1 MSEDKSQKPRSLTQ
15 KAVSGATWTGASSA
29 LTQAI
34 SLLGTLVLARL
45 LTPEDY
51 GLVGMARLAI
61 GLIAIFRELGT
72 TAAIIQRKQ
81 LSQEFLSSVF
91 WANLGLAAVT
101 FVFAIATSP
110 MVALFFHQSKIGPI
124 VQLLAV
130 GFIVSALS
138 SVPSAL
144 LNREM
149 AFRKVMMI
157 ETGSAGFATC
167 LAVGMALR
175 GAGVWSLVVSSLA
188 STCVTTVFLWW
199 SCPWR
204 PKWLLSWTEL
214 RSIASFSLN
223 LSGFNLVNYFS
234 RNADNTIVGR
244 YLGAYQ
250 LGFYQLAYNVMLY
263 AVQNISQV
271 MGRVLF
277 PVFAKVQ
284 DDNERFRQAYT
295 KAVSTIAVVTFPM
308 MAGVMAVADPFVRA
322 VLGEKWHPVASLLVI
337 LAPVGLM
344 QSVVTTVGNIY
355 YAKGRAD
362 WLFRWGLLGTAVSV
376 GSFFAGLPWGIRG
389 VAVGYL
395 IANLLLIYPA
405 FAVPFRLIDMKMGD
419 FLRPLWPI
427 LGFSIVMLV
436 TVRTLGFLLRLE
448 KPAEQL
454 AILVPAGVLVY
465 GSLLFLVRP
474 VAVVSL
480 LSIRQRSAN

>member
-1 MSEDKSQKPRSLTQ
+1 
-15 KAVSGATWTGASSA
+15 
-29 LTQAI
+29 
-34 SLLGTLVLARL
+34 
-45 LTPEDY
+45 
-51 GLVGMARLAI
+51 MARLAI

-81 LSQEFLSSVF
+81 LSQEFLSSIF
-91 WANLGLAAVT
+91 WANLGLAVVT
-101 FVFAIATSP
+101 FGLAIATSP
-110 MVALFFHQSKIGPI
+110 LVALFFHQSKIGPI
-124 VQLLAV
+124 VQLLAA
-130 GFIVSALS
+130 GFIISALS

-157 ETGSAGFATC
+157 EIGAAGFATC

-188 STCVTTVFLWW
+188 STCVTAVFLWW

-204 PKWLLSWTEL
+204 PKWLLNWTEL

-295 KAVSTIAVVTFPM
+295 KAVSTIAVITFPL
-308 MAGVMAVADPFVRA
+308 MAGVMAVAEPFVRA
-322 VLGEKWHPVASLLVI
+322 VLGEKWRPVASLLII

-355 YAKGRAD
+355 YAKGRTD
-362 WLFRWGLLGTAVSV
+362 WLFRWGLFGTAVSV

-395 IANLLLIYPA
+395 IANLLMIYPV
-405 FAVPFRLIDMKMGD
+405 FAIPFRLIDLKMND
-419 FLRPLWPI
+419 FLRPIWPI
-427 LGFSIVMLV
+427 LGLSMTMLV
-436 TVRTLGFLLRLE
+436 AVRILGFLLRFE
-448 KPAEQL
+448 RPAAQL
-454 AILVPAGVLVY
+454 ATLVPVGVLVY
-465 GSLLFLVRP
+465 CSLLLLLRP
-474 VAVVSL
+474 VAAVNL
-480 LSIRQRSAN
+480 FAIMERRN

>member
-1 MSEDKSQKPRSLTQ
+1 
-15 KAVSGATWTGASSA
+15 
-29 LTQAI
+29 
-34 SLLGTLVLARL
+34 
-45 LTPEDY
+45 
-51 GLVGMARLAI
+51 MARLAI
-61 GLIAIFRELGT
+61 GLIVIFRELGT

-81 LSQEFLSSVF
+81 LSQEFLSSIF
-91 WANLGLAAVT
+91 WANLGLGVITFGFAV
-101 FVFAIATSP
+101 ATSP
-110 MVALFFHQSKIGPI
+110 LVALFFRQSRIGPI

-149 AFRKVMMI
+149 DFRKVMTV
-157 ETGSAGFATC
+157 EVGAAAFTT
-167 LAVGMALR
+167 AVAVAMALR

-188 STCVTTVFLWW
+188 GTCVTTIFLWW
-199 SCPWR
+199 LCPWR

-271 MGRVLF
+271 MSRVLF

-284 DDNERFRQAYT
+284 DDNERFGKAYT

-308 MAGVMAVADPFVRA
+308 MAGVMAVAEPFVGA
-322 VLGEKWHPVASLLVI
+322 VLGEKWRPVAALLII

-344 QSVVTTVGNIY
+344 QSVITTVGNIY

-362 WLFRWGLLGTAVSV
+362 WLFRWGLFATALSV

-395 IANLLLIYPA
+395 IANLLLVYPA
-405 FAVPFRLIDMKMGD
+405 FAVPFRLIDLKMHD

-427 LGFSIVMLV
+427 LAFSV
-436 TVRTLGFLLRLE
+436 TMILAVRTLGHLLRFE
-448 KPAEQL
+448 KAALQL
-454 AILVPAGVLVY
+454 AILVPAGILVY
-465 GSLLFLVRP
+465 CSLLLLVRP
-474 VAVVSL
+474 VAVLNL
-480 LSIRQRSAN
+480 LSIWQRSPN

>member
-1 MSEDKSQKPRSLTQ
+1 VSEDESQKPRSLTQ
-15 KAVSGATWTGASSA
+15 KTVSGATWTGVSSA

-51 GLVGMARLAI
+51 GLVGMARLAT

-81 LSQEFLSSVF
+81 LSQEFLSSIF
-91 WANLGLAAVT
+91 WANLGLAVVT
-101 FVFAIATSP
+101 FGLAIATSP
-110 MVALFFHQSKIGPI
+110 LVALFFHQSKIGPI
-124 VQLLAV
+124 VRLLAA
-130 GFIVSALS
+130 GFIISALS

-144 LNREM
+144 FNREM

-157 ETGSAGFATC
+157 EIGAASFATC

-175 GAGVWSLVVSSLA
+175 GAGVWSLVISSLA
-188 STCVTTVFLWW
+188 GTCITTVFLWW

-204 PKWLLSWTEL
+204 PKWLLDWTEL

-244 YLGAYQ
+244 FLGAYQ

-284 DDNERFRQAYT
+284 DDNARFRQAYT
-295 KAVSTIAVVTFPM
+295 KAVSTIAVITFPM
-308 MAGVMAVADPFVRA
+308 MAGVMAVADPFVAA
-322 VLGEKWHPVASLLVI
+322 VLGEKWHPVASLLII

-344 QSVVTTVGNIY
+344 QSVITTVGNIY
-355 YAKGRAD
+355 YAKGRTD
-362 WLFRWGLLGTAVSV
+362 WLFRWGLFATAVSV
-376 GSFFAGLPWGIRG
+376 GSFFAGLHWGIRG
-389 VAVGYL
+389 VAVAYL
-395 IANLLLIYPA
+395 IVNLLLVYPT
-405 FAVPFRLIDMKMGD
+405 FAVPFRLIDLKMKD

-427 LGFSIVMLV
+427 LGFSMMMLAV
-436 TVRTLGFLLRLE
+436 VRGLGFLLRFQ
-448 KPAEQL
+448 KPVGQL
-454 AILVPAGVLVY
+454 AALVPVGVLVY
-465 GSLLFLVRP
+465 GSLLLVVRP
-474 VAVVSL
+474 VAVVNL
-480 LSIRQRSAN
+480 LSIRQRNAN

>member
-1 MSEDKSQKPRSLTQ
+1 
-15 KAVSGATWTGASSA
+15 
-29 LTQAI
+29 
-34 SLLGTLVLARL
+34 
-45 LTPEDY
+45 
-51 GLVGMARLAI
+51 
-61 GLIAIFRELGT
+61 
-72 TAAIIQRKQ
+72 
-81 LSQEFLSSVF
+81 
-91 WANLGLAAVT
+91 
-101 FVFAIATSP
+101 
-110 MVALFFHQSKIGPI
+110 
-124 VQLLAV
+124 
-130 GFIVSALS
+130 
-138 SVPSAL
+138 
-144 LNREM
+144 
-149 AFRKVMMI
+149 
-157 ETGSAGFATC
+157 
-167 LAVGMALR
+167 
-175 GAGVWSLVVSSLA
+175 
-188 STCVTTVFLWW
+188 
-199 SCPWR
+199 
-204 PKWLLSWTEL
+204 
-214 RSIASFSLN
+214 
-223 LSGFNLVNYFS
+223 
-234 RNADNTIVGR
+234 
-244 YLGAYQ
+244 
-250 LGFYQLAYNVMLY
+250 
-263 AVQNISQV
+263 
-271 MGRVLF
+271 
-277 PVFAKVQ
+277 
-284 DDNERFRQAYT
+284 
-295 KAVSTIAVVTFPM
+295 

>member
-1 MSEDKSQKPRSLTQ
+1 VSEGESQRPRSLTQ

-81 LSQEFLSSVF
+81 LSQEFLSSIF
-91 WANLGLAAVT
+91 WANLALAVVT
-101 FVFAIATSP
+101 FGLAIATSP
-110 MVALFFHQSKIGPI
+110 LVALFFHQPTIAPI
-124 VQLLAV
+124 VRLLAA
-130 GFIVSALS
+130 GFIISALS

-157 ETGSAGFATC
+157 EIGATCFATC

-175 GAGVWSLVVSSLA
+175 GAGVWSLVISSLA
-188 STCVTTVFLWW
+188 GTCITTVFLWW

-204 PKWLLSWTEL
+204 PKRLLSWTEL

-244 YLGAYQ
+244 FLGAYQ

-284 DDNERFRQAYT
+284 DDNARFRQAYI

-322 VLGEKWHPVASLLVI
+322 VLGEKWHPVASLLII

-355 YAKGRAD
+355 YAKGRTD
-362 WLFRWGLLGTAVSV
+362 WLFRWGLFGTAVSV

-395 IANLLLIYPA
+395 IANLLMIYPV
-405 FAVPFRLIDMKMGD
+405 FAIPFRLIDLKMND
-419 FLRPLWPI
+419 FLRPIWPI
-427 LGFSIVMLV
+427 LGLSMTMLV
-436 TVRTLGFLLRLE
+436 AVRTLGFVLRFE
-448 KPAEQL
+448 RPAAQL
-454 AILVPAGVLVY
+454 ATLVPVGVLVY
-465 GSLLFLVRP
+465 CSLLLLLRP
-474 VAVVSL
+474 AAAVNL
-480 LSIRQRSAN
+480 FAIMERRS

>member
-1 MSEDKSQKPRSLTQ
+1 VSEDESQKPRSLTQ
-15 KAVSGATWTGASSA
+15 KTVSGATWTGASSG

-81 LSQEFLSSVF
+81 LSQEFLSSIF
-91 WANLGLAAVT
+91 WANLALAVVT
-101 FVFAIATSP
+101 FGLAIATSP
-110 MVALFFHQSKIGPI
+110 LVALFFHQSKIGPI
-124 VQLLAV
+124 MRLLAA
-130 GFIVSALS
+130 GFIISALS

-157 ETGSAGFATC
+157 EVGSATFATC

-175 GAGVWSLVVSSLA
+175 GAGAWSLVISSLA
-188 STCVTTVFLWW
+188 GTCITTVFLWW

-204 PKWLLSWTEL
+204 PRWLLDWMEL

-234 RNADNTIVGR
+234 RNADNAIVGR

-250 LGFYQLAYNVMLY
+250 LGFYQVAYNLMLY

-277 PVFAKVQ
+277 PIFAKVQ
-284 DDNERFRQAYT
+284 DDNVRFRQAYT
-295 KAVSTIAVVTFPM
+295 KAASTIAVVTFPM
-308 MAGVMAVADPFVRA
+308 MAGVMAVAEPFVRA
-322 VLGEKWHPVASLLVI
+322 VLGEKWHPVASLLII

-362 WLFRWGLLGTAVSV
+362 WLFRWGLIATALSV
-376 GSFFAGLPWGIRG
+376 GSFLVGLPWGIQG
-389 VAVGYL
+389 VAVAYL
-395 IANLLLIYPA
+395 IVNLLLVYPA
-405 FAVPFRLIDMKMGD
+405 FALPFRLIDLKMND

-427 LGFSIVMLV
+427 LSFSIVMLV
-436 TVRTLGFLLRLE
+436 TVRILGFLLRFE
-448 KPAEQL
+448 KPGEQL
-454 AILVPAGVLVY
+454 AALVPVGVLVY
-465 GSLLFLVRP
+465 CSLLFLVRP
-474 VAVVSL
+474 VAVVNL

>member
-1 MSEDKSQKPRSLTQ
+1 
-15 KAVSGATWTGASSA
+15 
-29 LTQAI
+29 
-34 SLLGTLVLARL
+34 

-61 GLIAIFRELGT
+61 GLIAIFREMGT

-81 LSQEFLSSVF
+81 LNPEFLSSIF
-91 WANLGLAAVT
+91 WANLALAVVTFGLA
-101 FVFAIATSP
+101 FAASP
-110 MVALFFHQSKIGPI
+110 LVALFFHQPI
-124 VQLLAV
+124 IAPIIRLLSA
-130 GFIVSALS
+130 GFVISALS

-149 AFRKVMMI
+149 AFRKMMMI
-157 ETGSAGFATC
+157 EIGAAGFTTC
-167 LAVGMALR
+167 VAVGLALR
-175 GAGVWSLVVSSLA
+175 GAGAWSLVISSLA
-188 STCVTTVFLWW
+188 GTCVTTVFLWLA
-199 SCPWR
+199 SPWR
-204 PKWLLSWTEL
+204 PRWLLSWKEL
-214 RSIASFSLN
+214 RSIAAYSLN

-277 PVFAKVQ
+277 PVFAKMQ
-284 DDNERFRQAYT
+284 DDHRRFQHAYI

-308 MAGVMAVADPFVRA
+308 MAGVMAVADPFVKA
-322 VLGEKWHPVASLLVI
+322 VLGEKWHPVASLLII
-337 LAPVGLM
+337 LAPVGLI

-362 WLFRWGLLGTAVSV
+362 WLFRWGLFGTFVSV

-395 IANLLLIYPA
+395 IANLLLVYPA
-405 FAVPFRLIDMKMGD
+405 FAIPFRLIDLKMRD
-419 FLRPLWPI
+419 FLRPIWPI
-427 LGFSIVMLV
+427 LAFSIVMLAA
-436 TVRTLGFLLRLE
+436 VRILGSFLRFS
-448 KPAEQL
+448 KPAPQL
-454 AILVPAGVLVY
+454 ATLVVVGALVY
-465 GSLLFLVRP
+465 CTLLFLVRP
-474 VAVVSL
+474 TALLNL

>member
-1 MSEDKSQKPRSLTQ
+1 
-15 KAVSGATWTGASSA
+15 
-29 LTQAI
+29 
-34 SLLGTLVLARL
+34 
-45 LTPEDY
+45 
-51 GLVGMARLAI
+51 MARLAI
-61 GLIAIFRELGT
+61 GLIAIFREMGT

-81 LSQEFLSSVF
+81 LSPEFLSSIF
-91 WANLGLAAVT
+91 WANLALAVVTSGL
-101 FVFAIATSP
+101 AIATSP
-110 MVALFFHQSKIGPI
+110 LVALFFHQPMIAPI
-124 VQLLAV
+124 IRLLAA
-130 GFIVSALS
+130 GFVISALS

-149 AFRKVMMI
+149 AFRKLMI
-157 ETGSAGFATC
+157 IEIGAAGFTTC
-167 LAVGMALR
+167 LAVGLALR
-175 GAGVWSLVVSSLA
+175 GAGAWSLVISSLA
-188 STCVTTVFLWW
+188 GTCVTTVLIWL
-199 SCPWR
+199 SSPWR
-204 PKWLLSWTEL
+204 PRWLLSWKEL
-214 RSIASFSLN
+214 RSIASYSLN

-263 AVQNISQV
+263 GVQNISQV

-284 DDNERFRQAYT
+284 DDNPRFRQAYI
-295 KAVSTIAVVTFPM
+295 KAVSTIAVITFPM
-308 MAGVMAVADPFVRA
+308 MAGVMAVAEPFVRA
-322 VLGEKWHPVASLLVI
+322 VLGEKWRPVASLLII

-362 WLFRWGLLGTAVSV
+362 WLFRWGLFGTVVSV

-395 IANLLLIYPA
+395 IANLLMIYPV
-405 FAVPFRLIDMKMGD
+405 FAIPFRLIDLKMND

-427 LGFSIVMLV
+427 LGFSMAMVV
-436 TVRTLGFLLRLE
+436 AVRILGYLLRFE
-448 KPAEQL
+448 KAAVQL

-465 GSLLFLVRP
+465 CSLLLLVRP
-474 VAVVSL
+474 VAVVNL
-480 LSIRQRSAN
+480 LSMRQRSVN

>member
-1 MSEDKSQKPRSLTQ
+1 
-15 KAVSGATWTGASSA
+15 
-29 LTQAI
+29 
-34 SLLGTLVLARL
+34 
-45 LTPEDY
+45 
-51 GLVGMARLAI
+51 
-61 GLIAIFRELGT
+61 
-72 TAAIIQRKQ
+72 
-81 LSQEFLSSVF
+81 
-91 WANLGLAAVT
+91 
-101 FVFAIATSP
+101 
-110 MVALFFHQSKIGPI
+110 
-124 VQLLAV
+124 
-130 GFIVSALS
+130 
-138 SVPSAL
+138 
-144 LNREM
+144 
-149 AFRKVMMI
+149 MI
-157 ETGSAGFATC
+157 EIGAAGFATC

-188 STCVTTVFLWW
+188 STCVTTAFLWW
-199 SCPWR
+199 FCPWR
-204 PKWLLSWTEL
+204 PKWLLRWAEL
-214 RSIASFSLN
+214 RSITSFSLN

-244 YLGAYQ
+244 FLGAYQ

-284 DDNERFRQAYT
+284 EDDERFRQAFT
-295 KAVSTIAVVTFPM
+295 KAVSTIAVITFPI
-308 MAGVMAVADPFVRA
+308 MAGIMAVADPFVRA
-322 VLGEKWHPVASLLVI
+322 VLGEKWHPVASLLII

-362 WLFRWGLLGTAVSV
+362 WLFRWGLLATAVSV
-376 GSFFAGLPWGIRG
+376 GSFFAGLPWGIQG

-454 AILVPAGVLVY
+454 AILVPAGVFVY
-465 GSLLFLVRP
+465 ASLLFLVRP
-474 VAVVSL
+474 VALVSL